1 MVEVPV
7 SSTRMML
14 AVMLMACAAS
24 ANAECALN
32 VTASNARPA
41 CVRWETA
48 RVLGAASV
56 AGQSDTARESP
67 VARSISEL
75 PWVDSS
81 DWIRNPPQWLRDI
94 KESRRRRAPVPV
106 LHLWRSQQMQTLVA
120 LGVNRRGQPGL
131 YIARNLP
138 Y

>member
-1 MVEVPV
+1 
-7 SSTRMML
+7 
-14 AVMLMACAAS
+14 
-24 ANAECALN
+24 
-32 VTASNARPA
+32 
-41 CVRWETA
+41 
-48 RVLGAASV
+48 
-56 AGQSDTARESP
+56 
-67 VARSISEL
+67 
-75 PWVDSS
+75 VDSS